1 MADTVSKV
9 KRREIM
15 QSVRSKDSKIEIAF
29 RKALWQAGHRYR
41 KNVNNYFGKPDI
53 VLKKYRTVIFV
64 DSCFWHGC
72 KEHCRM
78 PGTRKDY
85 WTNKIERNRRRD
97 MEVNRYYHNMDWK
110 VVRIWE
116 HEIKENLQETVE
128 KVVGFLQF

>member
-15 QSVRSKDSKIEIAF
+15 RSVRGKDSKIEIAF
-29 RKALWQAGHRYR
+29 RKILWQAGYRYR
-41 KNVNNYFGKPDI
+41 KNVDDYFGKPDL

-78 PGTRKDY
+78 PATRKDY
-85 WTNKIERNRRRD
+85 WTNKIARNKRRD
-97 MEVNRYYHNMDWK
+97 VEVNRYYHNMDWG
-110 VVRIWE
+110 VIRIWE
-116 HEIKENLQETVE
+116 HEIKENLQKTVE
-128 KVVGFLQF
+128 KVIASLQF